1 MRRGMPTRALSTVAV
16 TALATVVATF
26 SPVQMLGAARFRG
39 FAQSAATAAAAPT
52 ELEGGRTYVREL
64 SGGVSHTYQL
74 RLDDG
79 EYVGL
84 TVEQR
89 GIDVAIE
96 LLGPDGTVLADF
108 QDELRI
114 GHAEPVAI
122 VAEKAAT
129 YTLLVKPGVA
139 TASPGSYAIR
149 IVETRTAREED
160 RDIQEAR
167 ALRVRSAQLI
177 EQGRYEQA
185 KGLIELAL
193 TISER
198 VCGDGDPF
206 VGGLLRA
213 FGSLFSDLED
223 FPAAERL
230 YRRALAAAEST
241 LGPQHPA
248 AALAAKE
255 LAWVYE
261 HTGRRPQAEG
271 LANRALEVIEKT
283 LGPDHPQVA
292 RCLITLGTIRH
303 AAGAREKAE
312 AIDRRA
318 IAILEST
325 SSTETITFAAALH
338 NLSLVLGDNRE
349 LEQAALLERRSLAIV
364 EKLQGTGSYAV
375 AKSWQWFGMIARQ
388 QKNYTGA
395 EEYYQRSLAILQ
407 EIQGAD
413 HPEVAANLNN
423 LANIYRIRGDVER
436 SIATHLRALRIWETT
451 SGRYHGNTLLSLGNI
466 ARAYAGTGD
475 IDHAIEFQRR
485 ADAVI
490 EAQFA
495 LNVATGSEKQK
506 LTFVRSMAERTDRT
520 LSLDLDLA
528 RDRPDATELAALV
541 VLQRKGRVLDAMTD
555 TLAVVRQHAGDGPD
569 RDLLDQLRLT
579 IGRLARIALGGSPE
593 LRPEERQKT
602 IDGLELA
609 RERLEAEI
617 GDHSAEFRARSR
629 DVTLAAVQNAIPANA
644 ALVEFVL
651 YRPFDPKAENNAEA
665 YGEPHY
671 AAYVLNGQAPPR
683 GRDLG
688 SAATI
693 DAAVE
698 AFRQA
703 LRDPRRSDVNARGRT
718 VDNLVLAPLRGMV
731 GEASQ
736 LLIAPDGELSLIPF
750 EAFVDDHDR
759 YAIERYAVSYLS
771 SGRDLLRFQV
781 PREARS
787 GPLLM
792 ANPTFGE
799 PEPDRAPR
807 RLAAAS
813 SARRSVTSAPDLTT
827 VYFAPLAGTA
837 DEADAIKSLFPD
849 TRVLSRGQAS
859 KAALTQVEAPRF
871 LHIATHGFFLQDSSF
886 SNGRTPGATR
896 GIDAASRIDNPLLR
910 SGLALSGANLNKD
923 SNDTGILTA
932 LEASSL
938 NLWGTRLV
946 TLSACDTGVGEVRTG
961 EGVYGLRR
969 AFFLAGAETLGMSL
983 WPVSD
988 VVTQEMMTAYYS
1000 GLKGGAG
1007 RGDSLRQA
1015 QLAMLARKNRQ
1026 HPFYWASFI
1035 QAGEWTSLD
1044 DHR

>member
-1 MRRGMPTRALSTVAV
+1 MRCGMPTRTLSTVAV
-16 TALATVVATF
+16 TALAIVVATL
-26 SPVQMLGAARFRG
+26 SGVQMLGATHFRG
-39 FAQSAATAAAAPT
+39 FAQSAGTSAAAPT
-52 ELEGGRTYVREL
+52 ELQAGQNYVREL
-64 SGGVSHTYQL
+64 SGGVSHLYRL
-74 RLDDG
+74 RLDES
-79 EYVGL
+79 EYAGL

-89 GIDVAIE
+89 GIDVAVQ
-96 LLGPDGTVLADF
+96 LLGPDGAALADF

-114 GHAEPVAI
+114 GHAEPVEV
-122 VAEKAAT
+122 VAEKAGT

-149 IVETRTAREED
+149 IVETRTARDDD
-160 RDIQEAR
+160 RAIQEAR
-167 ALRVRSAQLI
+167 ALRVRYTQLI
-177 EQGRYEQA
+177 EQGKYDQA
-185 KGLIELAL
+185 KPLVERALA
-193 TISER
+193 ISEGVR
-198 VCGDGDPF
+198 GAGDPF
-206 VGGLLRA
+206 VWALLRA
-213 FGSLFSDLED
+213 LGSVASYVED
-223 FPAAERL
+223 FPTAERL
-230 YRRALAAAEST
+230 YQRALAAAET
-241 LGPQHPA
+241 ALGPRHPA
-248 AALAAKE
+248 VALAATE

-261 HTGRRPQAEG
+261 HTGRRPKAEELG
-271 LANRALEVIEKT
+271 NQALEVIERT
-283 LGPDHPQVA
+283 LGPDHPLVA
-292 RCLITLGTIRH
+292 TCLIKLGVIRH
-303 AAGAREKAE
+303 SAGDLEKAE
-312 AIDRRA
+312 AIDRRV
-318 IAILEST
+318 IAILENT
-325 SSTETITFAAALH
+325 KSTETITFAAGLH
-338 NLSLVLGDNRE
+338 NLSLVLGDKRK
-349 LEQAALLERRSLAIV
+349 LEHAALLERRSLAIL

-375 AKSWQWFGMIARQ
+375 AKSWQWLGMIARQ
-388 QKNYTGA
+388 QKDYAGA
-395 EEYYQRSLAILQ
+395 EEDYQRSLAIVQ
-407 EIQGAD
+407 EIRGAD
-413 HPEVAANLNN
+413 DAEVAADLNN

-436 SIATHLRALRIWETT
+436 SIDTHLRALRIWEKT

-475 IDHAIEFQRR
+475 IDRAIEFQRR

-506 LTFVRSMAERTDRT
+506 LSFVKSMSERTDRT
-520 LSLDLDLA
+520 ISLDLDLA

-555 TLAVVRQHAGDGPD
+555 TLAVVRQHARDGPD
-569 RDLLDQLRLT
+569 RDLLDHLRLT

-602 IDGLELA
+602 IDGLELT

-617 GDHSAEFRARSR
+617 GNHSAEFRARSR
-629 DVTLAAVQNAIPANA
+629 DVTLAAVQNAIPAEA

-671 AAYVLNGQAPPR
+671 AAYVVSGHAPPR

-703 LRDPRRSDVNARGRT
+703 LRDPHRSDVNARGRT
-718 VDNLVLAPLRGMV
+718 VDSLVLAPLRDIV

-781 PREARS
+781 PREAQS
-787 GPLLM
+787 EPLII
-792 ANPTFGE
+792 ANPAFGE
-799 PEPDRAPR
+799 PEPARAPR
-807 RLAAAS
+807 GLAAAS

-837 DEADAIKSLFPD
+837 AEADAIKSLFPD
-849 TRVLSRGQAS
+849 TRVLSREQAS
-859 KAALTQVEAPRF
+859 KAALTRVEAPRF

-886 SNGRTPGATR
+886 SHGRTPDAIR
-896 GIDAASRIDNPLLR
+896 GIDATSRIDNPLLR

-932 LEASSL
+932 LEASNL

-969 AFFLAGAETLGMSL
+969 AFFLAGAETLLMSL

-988 VVTQEMMTAYYS
+988 VVTREMMTAYYG
-1000 GLKGGAG
+1000 GLKAGEG
-1007 RGDSLRQA
+1007 RGNALRQV
-1015 QLAMLARKNRQ
+1015 QLAMLARKNRR
-1026 HPFYWASFI
+1026 HPFYWAIFI

-1044 DHR
+1044 GRR